1 MTNKEYNERIE
12 EKIQE
17 IADGRITQYEE
28 AENIVSY
35 VVWLTEQQ
43 LKREITERINNAKYL
58 KNETN

>member
-1 MTNKEYNERIE
+1 MNNKEYNKRIE